1 MKLTEE
7 QDAIVQSDAELL
19 KVNAFAGTGKTS
31 TLVEYAN
38 ARPKKRMLYLA
49 FNKAIQVEAQGRF
62 PSNVRSVTSHA
73 LAYRDHGSKYQNKL
87 TPNLKANQIAQ
98 ALDLVGKYEM
108 QPHFALLAGQHI
120 NATLVRFFA
129 SKDACV
135 TEAHVNMPPS
145 MNANAHYD
153 AALISALTQKLW
165 EKMQSINDPE
175 VGMLHDGYL
184 KLYQLSNPKLNY
196 DHILFDESQDANPCT
211 LDFVSKQD
219 SHKVFVG
226 DAHQSIYLFRG
237 AVNAMQEI
245 ESTQEL
251 ALTGSFRFGKFIAET
266 ANTILYHMKGE
277 SRRIRGLG
285 AQDELAPVQRTS
297 PHAIICRSNATV
309 FDEAVVSMSLGRKV
323 AFVGGPGS
331 YTFDKVGDA
340 YKLSTGEVGS
350 IRDPYIRSFGTME
363 NLEAFAETT
372 DDREL
377 KSLSRVVK
385 KYGREIPMLIKA
397 IKNSCVEQD
406 KANVTLTTAH
416 KSKGLEWDQVR
427 LTDDYVE
434 LLNKQGNI
442 QASTEVRADELNILY
457 VAATRAKLRLE
468 VNGGLASFLLK
479 ATEEP
484 YGRMNADMQAMLKKA
499 AKAPQAITSSAAIKN
514 LVKSKKEDIKLQIF
528 GGRFNPKRD
537 LGL

>member
-1 MKLTEE
+1 MNLTEE
-7 QDAIVQSDAELL
+7 QLAIVESDAELL

-31 TLVEYAN
+31 TLVEYAK

-49 FNKAIQVEAQGRF
+49 FNKAIQTEAQSRF

-73 LAYRDHGSKYQNKL
+73 LAYRDFGSKYQHKL

-98 ALDLVGKYEM
+98 ALDLGGKYQM

-120 NATLVRFFA
+120 NAALVRFFA
-129 SKDACV
+129 STDAV
-135 TEAHVNMPPS
+135 VGEAHVNMPAAQVTDSP
-145 MNANAHYD
+145 YD
-153 AALISALTQKLW
+153 AALIAALTQQLW
-165 EKMQSINDPE
+165 NKMQSTGDDS

-184 KLYQLSNPKLNY
+184 KLYQLSSPKLNY

-211 LDFVSKQD
+211 LDFVSKQNA
-219 SHKVFVG
+219 HKVFVG

-245 ESTQEL
+245 EATQEL
-251 ALTGSFRFGKFIAET
+251 ALTGSFRFGKYVAET
-266 ANTILYHMKGE
+266 ANTLLYHMKGE
-277 SRRIRGLG
+277 TRRIRGLG
-285 AQDELAPVQRTS
+285 PQDELAPVVRSQQ
-297 PHAIICRSNATV
+297 HAIICRSNASV

-331 YTFDKVGDA
+331 YTFDKVADT
-340 YKLSTGEVGS
+340 YKLSTGELGS

-377 KSLSRVVK
+377 NSMARVVK

-406 KANVTLTTAH
+406 KSHVTLTTAH
-416 KSKGLEWDQVR
+416 KSKGLEWEQVR

-434 LLNKQGNI
+434 LLNKQGNM
-442 QASTEVRADELNILY
+442 QSPTDVRADELNILY
-457 VAATRAKLRLE
+457 VAATRAKKRLE

-479 ATEEP
+479 AVDEP
-484 YGRMNADMQAMLKKA
+484 YGHVSASLQQMLKTA

-514 LVKSKKEDIKLQIF
+514 LVKSKKDDIKLQIF
-528 GGRFNPKRD
+528 GGRFNPKKD